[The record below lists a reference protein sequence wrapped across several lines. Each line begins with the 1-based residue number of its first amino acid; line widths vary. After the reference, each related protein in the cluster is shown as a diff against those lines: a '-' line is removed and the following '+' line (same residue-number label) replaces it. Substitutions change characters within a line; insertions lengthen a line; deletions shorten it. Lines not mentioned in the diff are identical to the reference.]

1 MKDTRIAIVRTA
13 SITALAGNIVICLAK
28 IIIGIY
34 TASLAVLGD
43 GIDSATDV
51 AISVMTLIVSYI
63 INRPSDVKHPWGHQ
77 RAETVASLVLSFI
90 ITAAGFNLLFAAGKK
105 LFLFYAATDK
115 MPQVLPHTLALF
127 VTAASII
134 IKLLLALNQHILG
147 KKAGSIM
154 IQANAKNMTN
164 DVILSASVLIGLGIS
179 YLLKAP
185 ILDALTAL
193 LVSLWIIKSG
203 IELFIELNIELTDGN
218 TNNTL
223 YKKLFEAVNSVEG
236 THNPHRARIR
246 KMANLLDIDLD
257 IEVAADMSVYDAH
270 IIAEKVTTAIKNNIE
285 NVYDIVIHIEP
296 HGTANTEI
304 EGFGL
309 SERDIC

>member
-1 MKDTRIAIVRTA
+1 MTDKRIAIVRRA
-13 SITALAGNIVICLAK
+13 SIIALSGNTIISLAK
-28 IIIGIY
+28 ITIGIY

-43 GIDSATDV
+43 GIDSAADI
-51 AISVMTLIVSYI
+51 AISIMTLIVSYI
-63 INRPSDVKHPWGHQ
+63 INKPCDIRHPWGHQ
-77 RAETVASLVLSFI
+77 RAETVASMVLSFI
-90 ITAAGFNLLFAAGKK
+90 ITAAGFNLLIAAGKK
-105 LFLFYAATDK
+105 LFYAVMGTA
-115 MPQVLPHTLALF
+115 VLSLPHTLALF
-127 VTAASII
+127 VTAASIV

-147 KKAGSIM
+147 KKADSIM

-270 IIAEKVTTAIKNNIE
+270 IIAEKVTTAIKNKIE

>member
-1 MKDTRIAIVRTA
+1 
-13 SITALAGNIVICLAK
+13 
-28 IIIGIY
+28 
-34 TASLAVLGD
+34 
-43 GIDSATDV
+43 
-51 AISVMTLIVSYI
+51 
-63 INRPSDVKHPWGHQ
+63 
-77 RAETVASLVLSFI
+77 
-90 ITAAGFNLLFAAGKK
+90 
-105 LFLFYAATDK
+105 
-115 MPQVLPHTLALF
+115 
-127 VTAASII
+127 
-134 IKLLLALNQHILG
+134 
-147 KKAGSIM
+147 
-154 IQANAKNMTN
+154 MTN

-218 TNNTL
+218 TNGTL
-223 YKKLFEAVNSVEG
+223 YKKLFEAVNSVDG